1 MNDTKLT
8 LRQKTIVNFL
18 AQKKSAS
25 RADISVYLSSLYPVS
40 KPTLARDIK
49 ELIDQKTIVSFGRGR
64 QTVYSVI
71 SLHPLLIPVDLQT
84 YFTVEPD
91 QRKSAKKSF
100 DLSILLYL
108 GNLFSEKEKVHLEKN
123 SPRLSQTVK
132 KIDPTVYQRELERF
146 VIELS
151 WKSSKIEGNTYSLLE
166 TETLL
171 KQSREASGHPKEEA
185 IMILNHKSAFETILQ
200 KRSSFQNLSLS
211 DVEQLHTVLVKNLPI
226 TTGMRK
232 HAVGISGTVYKPPDN
247 QWQIREAVQEAIQAI
262 NTIPYPLEK
271 ALISHAMIAYIQP
284 FTDGNK
290 RTARMLAN
298 AVLLAHDFY
307 PLSYRSVDENM
318 YKQALILFYET
329 GNLYHVKRIL
339 VEQYQFALRTYF
351 V

>member
-8 LRQKTIVNFL
+8 LRQKAVVNFL

-25 RADISVYLSSLYPVS
+25 RADISVHLASLYPVS
-40 KPTLARDIK
+40 KPTLARDLK
-49 ELIDQKTIVSFGRGR
+49 ELIDQKTIASSGRGR

-71 SLHPLLIPVDLQT
+71 STHPLLIPVDLQT
-84 YFTVEPD
+84 YFAYEPD
-91 QRKSAKKSF
+91 QRKTAKRSF
-100 DLSILLYL
+100 DSSMFADVR
-108 GNLFSEKEKVHLEKN
+108 NLFSEAERMHLDKT
-123 SPRLSQTVK
+123 SPKLSQMVK
-132 KIDPTVYQRELERF
+132 KLDPTVYQRELERF

-166 TETLL
+166 TETLV
-171 KQSREASGHPKEEA
+171 KQFREAVGHPKEEA

-200 KRSSFQNLSLS
+200 HRSSFHSLSLS
-211 DVEQLHTVLVKNLPI
+211 DIEQLHSVLVKDLSI
-226 TTGMRK
+226 TKGIRK

-247 QWQIREAVQEAIQAI
+247 QWHIREAVQK
-262 NTIPYPLEK
+262 TIHAVNVARHPLEK
-271 ALISHAMIAYIQP
+271 ALITHAMIAYIQP

-298 AVLLAHDFY
+298 AVLLAHDYY
-307 PLSYRSVDENM
+307 PLSYRSVDETM

-329 GNLYHVKRIL
+329 GNLYHVKRII